1 MMEDNNRKVVDE
13 TEEGAGSEMDLAKR
27 SRELR
32 SQLGLSQNDVAKA
45 LHVTR
50 GFISNVENGRVSM
63 SMRMMTYYAR
73 LMHCSLDEL
82 AGLTDKS
89 YYSTALDHALM
100 TEISKLSIED
110 KQRLLQDLRHRQ
122 DPAKK

>member
-1 MMEDNNRKVVDE
+1 MAERDENQNTVQKEGTPAVVN
-13 TEEGAGSEMDLAKR
+13 LADR
-27 SRELR
+27 SREIR
-32 SQLGLSQNDVAKA
+32 TQLGLSQSDVAKA
-45 LHVTR
+45 LNVTR

>member
-1 MMEDNNRKVVDE
+1 MAERDENQNKVQK
-13 TEEGAGSEMDLAKR
+13 EGTPAAVNLADR
-27 SRELR
+27 SREIR
-32 SQLGLSQNDVAKA
+32 TQLGLSQSDVAKA

-89 YYSTALDHALM
+89 YYSTALNHALM
-100 TEISKLSIED
+100 TEISKLSIES
-110 KQRLLQDLRHRQ
+110 KQKLLEDLRHRQ
-122 DPAKK
+122 DSAKK